1 MDSPASL
8 KWKRDLLEM
17 EQIKEGVKR
26 VFLETFGCQ
35 MNDNDSERILG
46 FLKNISYIRTSEP
59 SDADLIILNTCSVR
73 DKAEQKVYSAL
84 GRFRELKEERPGL
97 IVGVAGCVAQQE
109 GQKLL
114 KRAPYLDL
122 VFGPHNIHKLPDLI
136 GEISEKRAR
145 LVAVEQSASI
155 DENEYGLISA
165 LGEKAYVSI
174 MRGCDNFC
182 SYCIVPY
189 TRGREVSRE
198 SADILDEVT
207 RLVESGVQEVTLL
220 GQNVNSYGAGAD
232 VSFPELLRLV
242 AGVDGI
248 RRVRFVTSHPK
259 DISEELIYLF
269 GEELK
274 LARHM
279 HLPVQSGSDRVLKE
293 MGRGYTASGYATK
306 VQLIKRLYPDMAITT
321 DIIVGFPGETEAE
334 FEETMA
340 LLMALR
346 FENVFSFMY
355 SPRPLTRAASFVG
368 QLPLD
373 VRSERLQRLQD
384 AQREITLARNLE
396 LVGRRVE
403 VLVEGTSKSDGSR
416 FSGRTSCNRIVNFPY
431 DGINGPGAFVEVVVT
446 EAYPNS
452 LRGEVPQQG
461 K

>member
-1 MDSPASL
+1 
-8 KWKRDLLEM
+8 M
-17 EQIKEGVKR
+17 EQIKEDVKR

-35 MNDNDSERILG
+35 MNENDSERILG
-46 FLKNISYIRTSEP
+46 LLQNIRYIRTNEP
-59 SDADLIILNTCSVR
+59 ASADLIILNTCSIR

-122 VFGPHNIHKLPDLI
+122 VFGPHNIHRLPELI
-136 GEISEKRAR
+136 GEISEKKAR

-155 DENEYGLISA
+155 DENEYGLVSA
-165 LGEKAYVSI
+165 SGDKAFVSI

-182 SYCIVPY
+182 AYCIVPY

-198 SADILDEVT
+198 SGDIIDEVT
-207 RLVESGVQEVTLL
+207 RLAEGGVKELMLL

-242 AGVDGI
+242 ARVDGI
-248 RRVRFVTSHPK
+248 RRVRFITSHPK

-269 GEELK
+269 AEVRK

-293 MGRGYTASGYATK
+293 MGRGYTASEYAAK
-306 VQLIKRLYPDMAITT
+306 VKLLKRLYPEMAVTT
-321 DIIVGFPGETEAE
+321 DIIVGFPGETEDE

-340 LLMALR
+340 LIRALR

-355 SPRPLTRAASFVG
+355 SPRPLTRAASFEG
-368 QLPLD
+368 QLPLE
-373 VRSERLQRLQD
+373 VRSERLQGLQET
-384 AQREITLARNLE
+384 QREISLERNLE

-403 VLVEGTSKSDGSR
+403 VLVEGTSKSDESE
-416 FSGRTSCNRIVNFPY
+416 FSGRTSCNRIVNFPF
-431 DGINGPGAFVEVVVT
+431 DGVAEPGAIIEVVIT
-446 EAYPNS
+446 GAYPNS
-452 LRGEVPQQG
+452 LRGEVPRQG